1 MSSGRFQVRLPAAD
15 LVSQYRRE
23 GLWIDST
30 LGREL
35 EAGLRRNAAVDYRI
49 WSDVRP
55 HETTFGEIHERALRI
70 ASGFADL
77 GIGPGDVI
85 SFQLPNWIEA
95 VETFLATMFLGAI
108 SVPIVQI
115 YGAKE
120 TRFVLAQTG
129 AKLHVTANA
138 FRSLKYRAMI
148 EEMRPGLPDL
158 ENVVYIDEQWPEML
172 KSARLSK
179 VHDGSPDDPA
189 IIGFTSG
196 TTADPKGAIHT
207 HRSVLAEVR
216 QRHVPEAG
224 DDRMAPLNPPKGF
237 DAWLTASPV
246 AHVSG
251 LQTAVLLP
259 VLLDRRAALIDRW
272 DVEAVLEALTEGN
285 LFLAAAATFF
295 FNAMLAHPKFRPEH
309 IHHMKYVVSGGA
321 PVPRAF
327 GEMCESKGILLVRG
341 YGSTEHPTV
350 FGCSFDDPVEKRIG
364 TDGRKISGAQ
374 IELRGG
380 DGKQVPPGLPGEI
393 FTRGPDMFAGYTDPS
408 LNDAAFDTNGW
419 FSTGDVGVMDEDG
432 YYTITDRTKDIIIR
446 GGENISAAEVEEAL
460 SKMPGVLEVAAVAAP
475 DQRYGERVC
484 AFIRCREGHD
494 APTIEAM
501 REHLAKV
508 GLAKQKWPEDIRLI
522 EDFSRTPSGKIRKV
536 ALRAELAAQSA

>member
-1 MSSGRFQVRLPAAD
+1 MTERFCLRLPSAEQIAR
-15 LVSQYRRE
+15 YRE
-23 GLWIDST
+23 AGLWIDST

-35 EAGLRRNAAVDYRI
+35 QAGLRRNAAVDYRV
-49 WSDVRP
+49 WSDLRP
-55 HETTFGEIHERALRI
+55 CETTFGEIHDRALRI
-70 ASGFADL
+70 AQGFAAL
-77 GIGPGDVI
+77 GVGPGDVV

-95 VETFLATMFLGAI
+95 VETFLAAMFLGAI
-108 SVPIVQI
+108 AVPIVQI

-129 AKLHVTANA
+129 AKLHVTTHA
-138 FRSLKYRAMI
+138 FRNLQYRAMI
-148 EEMRPGLPDL
+148 EEMRAGLPDL
-158 ENVVYIDEQWPEML
+158 RHVIYIDDQWADLL
-172 KSARLSK
+172 KCDPLDQIYEG
-179 VHDGSPDDPA
+179 HPDDPA

-207 HRSVLAEVR
+207 NRSVLAEVR
-216 QRHVPEAG
+216 QRHVPAVG
-224 DDRMAPLNPPKGF
+224 DSRMAPLNPPQGF

-272 DVEAVLEALTEGN
+272 DVEAVLEALTEGE
-285 LFLAAAATFF
+285 LYLAAAATFF

-350 FGCSFDDPVEKRIG
+350 FGCSFDDPVDKRIG
-364 TDGRKISGAQ
+364 TDGRQILGAE
-374 IELRGG
+374 IELRAA
-380 DGKQVPPGLPGEI
+380 DGSPVPPGVPGEI
-393 FTRGPDMFAGYTDPS
+393 FTRGPDMFAGYTDAS
-408 LNDAAFDTNGW
+408 LNDAALDANGW
-419 FSTGDVGVMDEDG
+419 FCTGDVGVMDEDG

-460 SKMPGVLEVAAVAAP
+460 SKIAGVLEVAAVAAP
-475 DQRYGERVC
+475 DERYGERVC
-484 AFIRCREGHD
+484 AYFRCREGYD
-494 APTIEAM
+494 APTMDEM
-501 REHLAKV
+501 RRHLAQV
-508 GLAKQKWPEDIRLI
+508 GLAKQKWPEEIRKVD
-522 EDFSRTPSGKIRKV
+522 DFSRTPSGKIRKV
-536 ALRAELAAQSA
+536 DLREELRAP

>member
-1 MSSGRFQVRLPAAD
+1 MTSRFSLRLPSAAQ
-15 LVSQYRRE
+15 VARYRE
-23 GLWIDST
+23 QGLWIDST
-30 LGREL
+30 LGAEL
-35 EAGLRRNAAVDYRI
+35 EAGLRRNAAVDFRV
-49 WSDVRP
+49 WSDLRP
-55 HETTFGEIHERALRI
+55 HETTFGEIHQRALRI
-70 ASGFADL
+70 AAGFRAM
-77 GIGPGDVI
+77 GIGPGDVV

-120 TRFVLAQTG
+120 TRFVLRQTG
-129 AKLHVTANA
+129 ARLHVTTNA
-138 FRSLKYRAMI
+138 FRNLHYRPVIEAMRG
-148 EEMRPGLPDL
+148 ELPELRD
-158 ENVVYIDEQWPEML
+158 VVYIDDQWGALLQHAPLERIH
-172 KSARLSK
+172 A
-179 VHDGSPDDPA
+179 GNPDDPA
-189 IIGFTSG
+189 VIGFTSG

-224 DDRMAPLNPPKGF
+224 DSRMAPLNPPTGF

-259 VLLDRRAALIDRW
+259 ILLDRRAALIDRW

-327 GEMCESKGILLVRG
+327 GEMCEEHGILLVRG

-364 TDGRKISGAQ
+364 SDGRRIAGAE
-374 IELRGG
+374 IELRDG
-380 DGKQVPPGLPGEI
+380 DGNPVPPGVPGEI
-393 FTRGPDMFAGYTDPS
+393 FTRGPDMFAGYTDPA
-408 LNDAAFDTNGW
+408 LNAGAFDADGW
-419 FSTGDVGVMDEDG
+419 FCTGDVGVMDEDG

-460 SKMPGVLEVAAVAAP
+460 AKMPGVLEVAAVAAP
-475 DQRYGERVC
+475 DPRYGERVC
-484 AFIRCREGHD
+484 AFFRLREGH
-494 APTIEAM
+494 ALPSMEAM
-501 REHLAKV
+501 RAHLANV
-508 GLAKQKWPEDIRLI
+508 GLAKQKWPEDIRMVA
-522 EDFSRTPSGKIRKV
+522 DFSRTPSGKIRKV
-536 ALRAELAAQSA
+536 DLRAELRNAAA